1 MMVVEDRS
9 VVSKLFNGVNIFLL
23 IGITLLCILPVWYTL
38 VVSLSDRAAV
48 AAGDVFFWPQGITFN
63 SYATI
68 IEDGQFSRSFFISVQ
83 RVVLGAS
90 ITFFVVLLMAYPL
103 SKTSKEF
110 KPRNII
116 MWLLIFC
123 MLFGGGLVPWYMTMK
138 SLGMINNIWGLVLGG
153 GLPVFNVILVMN
165 FFRNLP
171 KEMEESALIDG
182 AGPWRILF
190 GIFLPLSTPVLATIL
205 VFTIVGHWNE
215 FFQALVL
222 MTKNEN
228 YPLQSYIRQ
237 VTIVLDPSKVDADTA
252 KRLSSMSNQTLNAA
266 KIFISMLPLLII
278 YPFLQKYFV
287 KGITLGS
294 VKG

>member
-1 MMVVEDRS
+1 MIEERS
-9 VVSKLFNGVNIFLL
+9 LISKVYNGINILL
-23 IGITLLCILPVWYTL
+23 ILLLTLLCILPVWYTL
-38 VVSLSDRAAV
+38 VVSISDRAAV
-48 AAGDVFFWPQGITFN
+48 AAGEVFLIPKDINFA
-63 SYATI
+63 SYQTI
-68 IEDGQFSRSFFISVQ
+68 INDGQFFRSFFISVQ
-83 RVVLGAS
+83 RVIYGAA

-103 SKTSKEF
+103 SKSTKDF
-110 KPRNII
+110 KSRNIF

-123 MLFGGGLVPWYMTMK
+123 MLFSGGMVPWFMTMK
-138 SLGMINNIWGLVLGG
+138 SLGLINSIWGLVLGG

-215 FFQALVL
+215 FFQALIL

-237 VTIVLDPSKVDADTA
+237 VTANVDLTKLDAESV
-252 KRLSSMSNQTLNAA
+252 KRLTSLSNQTLNAA
-266 KIFISMLPLLII
+266 KIFISMLPLLVI
-278 YPFLQKYFV
+278 YPFFQKYFV

>member
-1 MMVVEDRS
+1 MIAERS
-9 VVSKLFNGVNIFLL
+9 VASRLFNSLNLILL
-23 IGITLLCILPVWYTL
+23 IVIMLLCLLPVWYTL
-38 VVSLSDRAAV
+38 SISLSDKAAA
-48 AAGDVFFWPQGITFN
+48 AAGQVFLWPKGLTLG
-63 SYATI
+63 SYMTI
-68 IEDGQFSRSFFISVQ
+68 MKDTQFFTSFFISVQ
-83 RVVLGAS
+83 RVVYGAA
-90 ITFFVVLLMAYPL
+90 IAFFVILLMAYPL

-116 MWLLIFC
+116 MWALIFV
-123 MLFGGGLVPWYMTMK
+123 MLFNGGLVPWFLTMK

-165 FFRNLP
+165 YLRNMP
-171 KEMEESALIDG
+171 KEMEESAMIDG

-190 GIFLPLSTPVLATIL
+190 SVILPLSVPVLATIL
-205 VFTIVGHWNE
+205 VFTIVYHWNE

-222 MTKNEN
+222 MNDAEK
-228 YPLQSYIRQ
+228 YPLQSYIKQ
-237 VTIVLDPSKVDADTA
+237 VAVVIDPTKMDEEQV
-252 KRLSSMSNQTLNAA
+252 KRMSELSNQTLNAA
-266 KIFISMLPLLII
+266 KIFISMLPLLVI

>member
-1 MMVVEDRS
+1 MVTERS
-9 VVSKLFNGVNIFLL
+9 ITSRLFNGLNLALL
-23 IGITLLCILPVWYTL
+23 IVMMLLCLLPVWYTL
-38 VVSLSDRAAV
+38 SISLSDKASA
-48 AAGDVFFWPQGITFN
+48 AAGQVFLWPKGFTWG

-68 IEDGQFSRSFFISVQ
+68 MKDDQFFQSFWISIQ
-83 RVVLGAS
+83 RVVYGAV
-90 ITFFVVLLMAYPL
+90 IAFFVILLMAYPL
-103 SKTSKEF
+103 SKSSKEF

-116 MWLLIFC
+116 MWLLVFA
-123 MLFGGGLVPWYMTMK
+123 MLFNGGLVPWYLTMQ

-165 FFRNLP
+165 YLRNMP
-171 KEMEESALIDG
+171 KEMEESAMIDG

-190 GIFLPLSTPVLATIL
+190 SVCLPLSVPVLATIM
-205 VFTIVGHWNE
+205 VFTIVYHWNE

-222 MTKNEN
+222 MNKAEH

-237 VTIVLDPSKVDADTA
+237 VAVVIDPTKMDEETV
-252 KRLSSMSNQTLNAA
+252 KRMSDLSNQTLNSA
-266 KIFISMLPLLII
+266 KIFISMLPLLVI

>member
-1 MMVVEDRS
+1 MIAERS
-9 VVSKLFNGVNIFLL
+9 VASRLFNGLNLILL
-23 IGITLLCILPVWYTL
+23 IVIMLLCLLPVWYTL
-38 VVSLSDRAAV
+38 SISLSDKAAA
-48 AAGDVFFWPQGITFN
+48 AAGHVFLWPKGLTLG
-63 SYATI
+63 SYMTI
-68 IEDGQFSRSFFISVQ
+68 MKDTQFFTSFFISVQ
-83 RVVLGAS
+83 RVVYGAA
-90 ITFFVVLLMAYPL
+90 IAFFVILLMAYPL

-116 MWLLIFC
+116 MWALIFV
-123 MLFGGGLVPWYMTMK
+123 MLFNGGLVPWFLTMK

-165 FFRNLP
+165 YLRNMP
-171 KEMEESALIDG
+171 KEMEESAMIDG

-190 GIFLPLSTPVLATIL
+190 SVILPLSVPVLATIL
-205 VFTIVGHWNE
+205 VFTIVYHWNE

-222 MTKNEN
+222 MNDAEK
-228 YPLQSYIRQ
+228 YPLQSYIKQ
-237 VTIVLDPSKVDADTA
+237 VAVVIDPTKMDEEQV
-252 KRLSSMSNQTLNAA
+252 KRMSELSNQTLNAA
-266 KIFISMLPLLII
+266 KIFISMLPLLVI

>member
-1 MMVVEDRS
+1 MIEERS
-9 VVSKLFNGVNIFLL
+9 LISKFYNGFNVIL
-23 IGITLLCILPVWYTL
+23 IVAITLLCILPVWYTL

-48 AAGDVFFWPQGITFN
+48 AAGNVFLFPKGFTFS
-63 SYATI
+63 SYETI
-68 IEDGQFSRSFFISVQ
+68 ISDSQFLRSFLISVQ
-83 RVVLGAS
+83 RVIYGTI
-90 ITFFVVLLMAYPL
+90 ITFIVVLLMAYPL

-110 KPRNII
+110 KHRNII

-123 MLFGGGLVPWYMTMK
+123 MLFNGGIVPWFMTMK
-138 SLGMINNIWGLVLGG
+138 SLGLINSIWGLVLGG

-190 GIFLPLSTPVLATIL
+190 GIFLPLSTPVIATIL

-215 FFQALVL
+215 FFQALMI

-237 VTIVLDPSKVDADTA
+237 VTVTLDPSKVDAETA
-252 KRLSSMSNQTLNAA
+252 KRLTSLSNQTLNAA
-266 KIFISMLPLLII
+266 KIFISMLPLLVI
-278 YPFLQKYFV
+278 YPFFQKYFV

>member
-1 MMVVEDRS
+1 MIEERS
-9 VVSKLFNGVNIFLL
+9 LISKFYNGLNVIL
-23 IGITLLCILPVWYTL
+23 IVAITLLCILPVWYTL

-48 AAGDVFFWPQGITFN
+48 AAGEVLLFPKGFTLS
-63 SYATI
+63 SYETI
-68 IEDGQFSRSFFISVQ
+68 INDGQFFRSFFISVQ
-83 RVVLGAS
+83 RVIYGTIV
-90 ITFFVVLLMAYPL
+90 TFVVVLLMAYPL
-103 SKTSKEF
+103 SKTSKDF
-110 KPRNII
+110 KHRNVI

-123 MLFGGGLVPWYMTMK
+123 MLFNGGLVPWFMTMK
-138 SLGMINNIWGLVLGG
+138 SLGLINSIWGLVLGG

-171 KEMEESALIDG
+171 KELEESALIDG

-190 GIFLPLSTPVLATIL
+190 GIFLPLSTPVIATIL

-215 FFQALVL
+215 FFQALIL

-237 VTIVLDPSKVDADTA
+237 VTVTLDPSKMDAETA
-252 KRLSSMSNQTLNAA
+252 KRMTTLSNQTLNAA
-266 KIFISMLPLLII
+266 KIFISMLPLLVI
-278 YPFLQKYFV
+278 YPFFQKYFV

>member
-1 MMVVEDRS
+1 MIAERTLTAR
-9 VVSKLFNGVNIFLL
+9 LFNGLNLILL
-23 IGITLLCILPVWYTL
+23 IVITLLCLIPVWYTL
-38 VVSLSDRAAV
+38 SISLSDKAAA
-48 AAGDVFFWPQGITFN
+48 AAGQVFLWPKGLTLG
-63 SYATI
+63 SYHTI
-68 IEDGQFSRSFFISVQ
+68 MEDTQFFRSFGISVQ
-83 RVVLGAS
+83 RVIYGAA
-90 ITFFVVLLMAYPL
+90 IAFFVILLMAYPL

-116 MWLLIFC
+116 MWALIFA
-123 MLFGGGLVPWYMTMK
+123 MLFNGGLVPWFLTMK

-165 FFRNLP
+165 YLRNMP
-171 KEMEESALIDG
+171 KELEESALMDG

-190 GIFLPLSTPVLATIL
+190 SICLPLSVPVLATIL
-205 VFTIVGHWNE
+205 VFTIVYHWNE

-222 MTKNEN
+222 MNKSEM
-228 YPLQSYIRQ
+228 YPLQSYIKQ
-237 VTIVLDPSKVDADTA
+237 VAVVIDPTKMDEEAV
-252 KRLSSMSNQTLNAA
+252 KRMSDLSNQTLNAA
-266 KIFISMLPLLII
+266 KIFISMLPLLVI

>member
-1 MMVVEDRS
+1 MIEERS
-9 VVSKLFNGVNIFLL
+9 LLSRLGNGLNIFLL
-23 IGITLLCILPVWYTL
+23 VVLTLLCILPVWYTF
-38 VVSLSDRAAV
+38 VISLSDKASV
-48 AAGDVFFWPQGITFN
+48 AAGHVFAWPQGFN
-63 SYATI
+63 LESYRMI
-68 IEDGQFSRSFFISVQ
+68 MEDSQFFRSFWISVQ
-83 RVVLGAS
+83 RVIYGTF

-110 KPRNII
+110 KPRNIF

-138 SLGMINNIWGLVLGG
+138 NLGLINSIWGLVLGG

-165 FFRNLP
+165 YFRNLP

-182 AGPWRILF
+182 AGPWNILF
-190 GIFLPLSTPVLATIL
+190 RIFFPLAMPVLATIM

-228 YPLQSYIRQ
+228 YPLQSYIRE
-237 VTIVLDPSKVDADTA
+237 VALVIDPSKMDAEAA
-252 KRLSSMSNQTLNAA
+252 KRMTTLSNQTLNAA
-266 KIFISMLPLLII
+266 KIFISMLPLLVI
-278 YPFLQKYFV
+278 YPFFQKYFV

>member
-1 MMVVEDRS
+1 MVTERS
-9 VVSKLFNGVNIFLL
+9 ITSRLFNGLNLVLL
-23 IGITLLCILPVWYTL
+23 IVMMLLCLLPVWYTL
-38 VVSLSDRAAV
+38 SISLSDKASA
-48 AAGDVFFWPQGITFN
+48 AAGQVFLWPKGFTWG
-63 SYATI
+63 SYETI
-68 IEDGQFSRSFFISVQ
+68 MKDNQFFRSFWISIQ
-83 RVVLGAS
+83 RVVYGAA
-90 ITFFVVLLMAYPL
+90 IAFIVILLMAYPL
-103 SKTSKEF
+103 SKSSKEF

-116 MWLLIFC
+116 MWLLVFA
-123 MLFGGGLVPWYMTMK
+123 MLFNGGLVPWYLTMQ

-165 FFRNLP
+165 YLRNMP
-171 KEMEESALIDG
+171 KEMEESAMIDG

-190 GIFLPLSTPVLATIL
+190 SVCLPLSVPVLATIM
-205 VFTIVGHWNE
+205 VFTIVYHWNE

-222 MTKNEN
+222 MNKAEQ

-237 VTIVLDPSKVDADTA
+237 VAVVIDPTKMDEETV
-252 KRLSSMSNQTLNAA
+252 KRMSDLSNQTLNSA
-266 KIFISMLPLLII
+266 KIFISMLPLLVI